1 MVGLLAHCDLGGK
14 HARHLPAP
22 ARSVGE
28 ARAPETLTVTPSDA
42 LATNSGT
49 MAIVYDVR
57 SAEGLTTLV
66 NRAASGEQDAWDS
79 LVDRFENLLWSVG
92 RAHRLNTADAAD
104 VVQTTWLRLLENLGR
119 IDDPE
124 RLAGWLVTTGRRECL
139 RTLRRAGRE
148 VLDDGYLDIVE
159 DTAPA
164 VDAGILETERN
175 ASLWACF
182 AGLPERC
189 QRLLRILVAVDTT
202 AYAEVSAALD
212 MPVGAIGPT
221 RMRCLQKLRT
231 LMAGVDILIEGSPG

>member
-1 MVGLLAHCDLGGK
+1 
-14 HARHLPAP
+14 
-22 ARSVGE
+22 
-28 ARAPETLTVTPSDA
+28 
-42 LATNSGT
+42 

-66 NRAASGEQDAWDS
+66 NRAAGGEQDAWDS

-148 VLDDGYLDIVE
+148 SGEGRGQPDFLPPPLHGGVMERQRPVE
-159 DTAPA
+159 RRLITDADRRLRARRRYKA
-164 VDAGILETERN
+164 VG
-175 ASLWACF
+175 
-182 AGLPERC
+182 
-189 QRLLRILVAVDTT
+189 
-202 AYAEVSAALD
+202 
-212 MPVGAIGPT
+212 
-221 RMRCLQKLRT
+221 
-231 LMAGVDILIEGSPG
+231 